1 MGRKCFTGCLFVM
14 LAAVSCITRNNP
26 FDPVNQH
33 AGDSRIVRNE
43 DTLTARFAAAQP
55 GDTIIIAAGVY
66 HASLRFT
73 AGGTADHPIV
83 VKGFDTS
90 SIIQP
95 EAGDGILF
103 MSGLSSIRF
112 SNIVFDSS
120 LNSGAKVE
128 FGSTDIVFDH
138 CIFRNNQLD
147 GLEIVD
153 SDLRASNCVFRH
165 NGRSGVRASGDAS
178 GAHAVTLEN
187 VLCAHNADEGISLT
201 AAPITVVRATLSDND
216 SCGMRITTPAGA
228 VRIAAS
234 VISFNA
240 GAAVTG
246 FRDTAASGVS
256 IDSCDIFG
264 NRTEFSLIPAV
275 TPLYWTWDPFFT
287 NRDKDDYSIGAASGV
302 YAMEQ
307 QGVVIGYRRK

>member
-1 MGRKCFTGCLFVM
+1 M
-14 LAAVSCITRNNP
+14 LVAVSCITRNNP
-26 FDPVNQH
+26 FDPVNQY

-43 DTLTARFAAAQP
+43 DTLTARFTTAQP
-55 GDTIIIAAGVY
+55 GDTIILAAGVY

-73 AGGTADHPIV
+73 ASGTADHPIV

-90 SIIQP
+90 SIIQAK
-95 EAGDGILF
+95 AGNGILF

-120 LNSGAKVE
+120 FNSGVKVE
-128 FGSTDIVFDH
+128 FGSTDIVFDQ

-165 NGRSGVRASGDAS
+165 NSRSGVRSSGDAS
-178 GAHAVTLEN
+178 GAHTVTLEN
-187 VLCAHNADEGISLT
+187 VLCAHNANEGISLT

-216 SCGMRITTPAGA
+216 SCGMSITTPAGA
-228 VRIAAS
+228 VIVSAS
-234 VISFNA
+234 IISFNG
-240 GAAVTG
+240 GAAIRG
-246 FRDTAASGVS
+246 LWDTAGSSVT

-264 NRTEFSLIPAV
+264 NQTEFSLIPAV
-275 TPLYWTWDPFFT
+275 TPLYWTWDPVFT